1 MTAVIAQRQRSD
13 TSASASSSHA
23 SKSRASTA
31 SIHTSIGTQ
40 PTLRRQQ
47 DSHLANHFSQAPQPY
62 YPQQLSPTS
71 YTPEEMITQNQ
82 RQFSNPHEPYAVDPS
97 LQHQETLQ
105 RSMSVGPGHGSVMA
119 AGVPPIG
126 HRHSFSAAEASQFRA
141 ATEEPGP
148 DDTGTE
154 QGKNKIKKGSA
165 TSAANDMELRRL
177 FAEHRGRPL
186 KEVAAEVI
194 VHERGPKSEKT
205 KQIFAMLW

>member
-1 MTAVIAQRQRSD
+1 M
-13 TSASASSSHA
+13 
-23 SKSRASTA
+23 
-31 SIHTSIGTQ
+31 SI
-40 PTLRRQQ
+40 
-47 DSHLANHFSQAPQPY
+47 
-62 YPQQLSPTS
+62 
-71 YTPEEMITQNQ
+71 
-82 RQFSNPHEPYAVDPS
+82 
-97 LQHQETLQ
+97 
-105 RSMSVGPGHGSVMA
+105 GPGHVSAMA
-119 AGVPPIG
+119 SGPPSIG
-126 HRHSFSAAEASQFRA
+126 HRHSFSATEHDHFRA

-177 FAEHRGRPL
+177 FAEHKGRPL